1 MEHKEITG
9 ENNAKT
15 MINMHIPEIYRRK
28 YSQPSFYPS
37 ANVTSS
43 SNWASFP
50 ADLPQV
56 NLSPTNSRANTPTR
70 PISIAPNPATEFL
83 SLPRQNSTG
92 ITPSPSSSSFTEP
105 GPVHGQGQIATS
117 VTSGASL
124 DFLVKNSSTVEAVLG
139 PEIEAEAKSEVKS
152 SDDGIGFEPI
162 KQEVKAEV
170 KDGEVTLKVNE
181 KDGSVIK
188 QGKRKCSMCYAEV

>member
-1 MEHKEITG
+1 M
-9 ENNAKT
+9 
-15 MINMHIPEIYRRK
+15 
-28 YSQPSFYPS
+28 
-37 ANVTSS
+37 
-43 SNWASFP
+43 
-50 ADLPQV
+50 
-56 NLSPTNSRANTPTR
+56 
-70 PISIAPNPATEFL
+70 
-83 SLPRQNSTG
+83 
-92 ITPSPSSSSFTEP
+92 
-105 GPVHGQGQIATS
+105 
-117 VTSGASL
+117 TSGASL

-188 QGKRKCSMCYAEV
+188 QGKKERNLRLSYV